1 MIETRPSAHHSW
13 YDDSWDWAVVSF
25 FVLVL
30 LAGIAVWGY
39 AGNPHTAA
47 LTDDATT
54 GQGTRPSPPAIPP
67 WPMQ

>member
-1 MIETRPSAHHSW
+1 MMETRPSAHHSW

-39 AGNPHTAA
+39 AGTPPHTAA
-47 LTDDATT
+47 LIDDATT
-54 GQGTRPSPPAIPP
+54 GQSTRPSVPSLP
-67 WPMQ
+67 Q

>member
-1 MIETRPSAHHSW
+1 MMETRPSAHHSW

-39 AGNPHTAA
+39 AGIPQTAT
-47 LTDDATT
+47 LMTDDVTT
-54 GQGTRPSPPAIPP
+54 GQGTRPTLPSLP
-67 WPMQ
+67 Q

>member
-13 YDDSWDWAVVSF
+13 YDDRWDWAVVSF

-54 GQGTRPSPPAIPP
+54 GQGTRPSLPAFP
-67 WPMQ
+67 Q